1 MVEELSKEKTVFTTI
16 GKIIGKLDELRNN
29 SSGKAALANL
39 RNSIGRP
46 LSETIDIW
54 PIVFEQMPDSFL
66 GRSGRLTNEERAI
79 LTTLQIYALHQQSR
93 SESVNKRSEKGQ
105 WDNIG
110 ISLKSLRTGSET
122 VAIDRRFNT
131 MITSSSFEELTH
143 HLRQLIRLLKAKN
156 PEITVNYAQ
165 LGNDLYWYLRNKE
178 ERVRL
183 DWAKAFYSKREDLDK
198 GED

>member
-1 MVEELSKEKTVFTTI
+1 MSTENSVFATI

-66 GRSGRLTNEERAI
+66 GRNGRLTNEERAI

-93 SESVNKRSEKGQ
+93 TESVNKRSEKGQ

-110 ISLKSLRTGSET
+110 ISLKFLRTGSET

-143 HLRQLIRLLKAKN
+143 HLRQLLRLLKAKN

-178 ERVRL
+178 EKVRL
-183 DWAKAFYSKREDLDK
+183 DWAKAFYSRREESDK